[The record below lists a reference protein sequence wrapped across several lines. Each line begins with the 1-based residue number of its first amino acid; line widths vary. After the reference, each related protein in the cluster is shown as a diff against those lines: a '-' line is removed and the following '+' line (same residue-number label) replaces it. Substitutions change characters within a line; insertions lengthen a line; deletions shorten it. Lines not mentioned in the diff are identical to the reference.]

1 MDEKSEN
8 PTTTPDN
15 VPITPE
21 NATIPDA
28 PQAEEAPA
36 PAEERPKTRGRPR
49 GSKDGKPRIRRV
61 PVVIEQAQQEPAEPA
76 APVATRKVQIA
87 EPAVAEEPPE
97 PPPKS
102 PRTLHREHVQALAA
116 ERRALAQAK
125 QSHYESLF
133 TGISAGSKPGSAW
146 RQTAWR
152 TGCSKGLR
160 ATRRRSFK
168 QRCAAGTS

>member
-1 MDEKSEN
+1 MLDEKSEN

-36 PAEERPKTRGRPR
+36 PEEERPKTRGRPR

-61 PVVIEQAQQEPAEPA
+61 PVVIEQQEEPA
-76 APVATRKVQIA
+76 AAPAATKKVQFTEQA
-87 EPAVAEEPPE
+87 VAEEPAAAEEPPE
-97 PPPKS
+97 PPRKS

-125 QSHYESLF
+125 QAHYESLF
-133 TGISAGSKPGSAW
+133 DRNLSW
-146 RQTAWR
+146 
-152 TGCSKGLR
+152 
-160 ATRRRSFK
+160 
-168 QRCAAGTS
+168 